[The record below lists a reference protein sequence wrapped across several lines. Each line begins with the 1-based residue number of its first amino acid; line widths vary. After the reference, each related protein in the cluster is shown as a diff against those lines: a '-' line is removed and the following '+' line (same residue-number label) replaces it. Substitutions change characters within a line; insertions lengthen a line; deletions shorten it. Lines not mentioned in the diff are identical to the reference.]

1 MSSIVNKVKEVLHS
15 DKDKTTRHEETHS
28 STHPT
33 TTGTHTTSAAEPRI
47 HDTTTTGPVGG
58 TTGTHDTSFA
68 GSDNYTYG
76 SGANRGASGPASKT
90 DGPHN
95 SNLLNKADPRVDSDR
110 DHSKNLGMNPQ
121 GTATTGT
128 TTGTGIGGT
137 QHHSGVAGTTALGGD
152 RTTGPATRTDGP
164 HQSNLANKADPRVDS
179 DRDHSRNLGMNPH
192 GTATTGT
199 TGGLGSAGTT
209 GAAIGTTGLNRGS
222 DGPATRTDGP
232 HESNLANKADPR
244 VDSDRDHSRNLGANP
259 HGTATT
265 GTTGTTGSHG
275 THTGAHGTHAGIAGT
290 TGTGDNAAFFSSGT
304 SGATGIN
311 RGTDGPATRTDGPHE
326 SNLANKADPRVDS
339 DRDHSRNLGANPHG
353 TATTG
358 TTGTTGSYG
367 THTGTHGTHAGTT
380 GTHVGTAGTT
390 TGTYGTHGTHAGTT
404 GTHVGTAGTT
414 TGTHGTHAGTTGA
427 GPGPAPN
434 TAGPHKSDLLN
445 KADPRVDS
453 DLDGSKTFGGNKTSE
468 SMGHKDPTDAA
479 QVPPSVLQKHI
490 GAPTVEHDHAKH
502 DHTKR
507 HSVSHQEQHRGL

>member
-390 TGTYGTHGTHAGTT
+390 TGT
-404 GTHVGTAGTT
+404 
-414 TGTHGTHAGTTGA
+414 HGTHAGTTGA

-453 DLDGSKTFGGNKTSE
+453 DLDGSKTFGGNKTY
-468 SMGHKDPTDAA
+468 A
-479 QVPPSVLQKHI
+479 QP
-490 GAPTVEHDHAKH
+490 
-502 DHTKR
+502 
-507 HSVSHQEQHRGL
+507 

>member
-1 MSSIVNKVKEVLHS
+1 MSSIVNKVKDVLHS
-15 DKDKTTRHEETHS
+15 DKDKTTRHEGTHS
-28 STHPT
+28 STHP

-58 TTGTHDTSFA
+58 TTGTHNTAFA
-68 GSDNYTYG
+68 GSDNYAHG
-76 SGANRGASGPASKT
+76 AGANRGASGPASKT

-128 TTGTGIGGT
+128 TTGTGIGGA
-137 QHHSGVAGTTALGGD
+137 QHHSGVAGTT
-152 RTTGPATRTDGP
+152 GPATRTAGP
-164 HQSNLANKADPRVDS
+164 HESNLANKADPRVDS
-179 DRDHSRNLGMNPH
+179 DRDHSRNLGMNPR

-199 TGGLGSAGTT
+199 TGGLGSAGPT
-209 GAAIGTTGLNRGS
+209 GAAIGTTGTNRGS

-232 HESNLANKADPR
+232 HESNLANKVDPR

-265 GTTGTTGSHG
+265 GTTGTTGLAGTHG
-275 THTGAHGTHAGIAGT
+275 THTGTAGT
-290 TGTGDNAAFFSSGT
+290 SGTGHNAAFFSSGA

-358 TTGTTGSYG
+358 TTGVTGSHG
-367 THTGTHGTHAGTT
+367 THTGTHGTHT
-380 GTHVGTAGTT
+380 GA
-390 TGTYGTHGTHAGTT
+390 
-404 GTHVGTAGTT
+404 
-414 TGTHGTHAGTTGA
+414 HGTHAGTTGA

-434 TAGPHKSDLLN
+434 TAGPHKSDMLN

-453 DLDGSKTFGGNKTSE
+453 DLDGSKTFGGNKTTE

-490 GAPTVEHDHAKH
+490 GAPTVEHENASH
-502 DHTKR
+502 DRAKR